1 MAAFWKRLDR
11 GIYEIEKALAI
22 VLSIIM
28 LGSLFLGVIT
38 RYVFNSPLTWTN
50 EAAIYALIWMT
61 FIGGSMEIRNKQ
73 SAAVSILA
81 DKLKPKAARL
91 VISFGYVV
99 IALFALYLVWQSA
112 RWLSSPNIM
121 IQHSP
126 ALRWPMIIFYAAVPI
141 GFLFVIVHA
150 IQLFLENQTDTAGVS
165 PDGKEQ
171 NG

>member
-11 GIYEIEKALAI
+11 GIYKIEKALAI
-22 VLSIIM
+22 VLGIIM

-50 EAAIYALIWMT
+50 EAAIYTLIWMT

-73 SAAVSILA
+73 SAAVSILV
-81 DKLKPKAARL
+81 DKLKPKAARF

-126 ALRWPMIIFYAAVPI
+126 ALRWPMIIFYVSVPI

-150 IQLFLENQTDTAGVS
+150 IQLFLENQTDAADAS
-165 PDGKEQ
+165 SDGKEQ